1 MKFVEVALPTPIRS
15 TFTYKNPFSY
25 SLVGKRVVVPF
36 GRRTLMG
43 LVLTESDETS
53 SAFQLK
59 EITEILDEQPLF
71 SKQLL
76 DSIKNLADYYFHP
89 IGEVVHAFI
98 PSLLRKRHN
107 TQFLKKYDDL
117 HATHILAE
125 PKLVKL
131 TDEQTQ
137 CLDSIKKSKNKEFLL
152 FGVTSSGKTEVY
164 KHYIKQMLQKNK
176 SSLVLVPEI
185 FLTPQVFG
193 SFQKDFGEKVH
204 VFHSRIN

>member
-36 GRRTLMG
+36 GRRTLIG
-43 LVLTESDETS
+43 LVLAESDETS

-59 EITEILDEQPLF
+59 EITEILDDHPLF
-71 SKQLL
+71 SKHLL
-76 DSIKNLADYYFHP
+76 NSIRNLSDYYFHP

-98 PSLLRKRHN
+98 PNLLRKRHN
-107 TQFLKKYDDL
+107 AQFLKKYDGL
-117 HATHILAE
+117 QATQMLSE

-131 TDEQTQ
+131 TKEQTQ
-137 CLDSIKKSKNKEFLL
+137 CLDSICKSQNTEFLL

-176 SSLVLVPEI
+176 SCLLYTSPSPRDATL
-185 FLTPQVFG
+185 
-193 SFQKDFGEKVH
+193 
-204 VFHSRIN
+204 SRMPSSA

>member
-25 SLVGKRVVVPF
+25 GLVGKRVVVPF

-76 DSIKNLADYYFHP
+76 NSIKNLSDYYFPPYWRGGARVHSKP
-89 IGEVVHAFI
+89 I
-98 PSLLRKRHN
+98 KKK
-107 TQFLKKYDDL
+107 TQYSILKK
-117 HATHILAE
+117 I
-125 PKLVKL
+125 
-131 TDEQTQ
+131 
-137 CLDSIKKSKNKEFLL
+137 
-152 FGVTSSGKTEVY
+152 
-164 KHYIKQMLQKNK
+164 
-176 SSLVLVPEI
+176 
-185 FLTPQVFG
+185 
-193 SFQKDFGEKVH
+193 
-204 VFHSRIN
+204 R